1 MLTEDDVSRLLADT
15 SGTARA
21 ETAAKLASDF
31 TKDDLTEKERILAE
45 EIFRI
50 MVKDAEVRVREA
62 LALNLKENPSVPHD
76 VAVNLARDVDSVALP
91 MLKFSEVLTDDDLV
105 EIVRSQGA
113 TRQIAVAERDTV
125 SAVVSDALVES
136 GNEEVVTSLVSN
148 RGADI
153 SEKSLSTVVD
163 KFSSSE
169 KVQGAM
175 VHRPKLPVTIA
186 ERLVTLVSE
195 KLRDELTQRHELSPT
210 VTTDLIL
217 QARERA
223 TISLSSMGDE
233 TDLWKLISQ
242 LRKNGRLTP
251 SLVLRALCMGDL
263 SFYEFSV
270 AELAGVSVEN
280 VRKLIHDS
288 GELGLKGLYD
298 KTGLPSA
305 HYPAARAAI
314 DVARETEYD
323 GGELDRERYSR
334 RMLERVL
341 TQYGDL
347 GVEFD
352 SDDLEYLL
360 TKMNE
365 LPSDVVDAA

>member
-1 MLTEDDVSRLLADT
+1 MLTKEDVSRLLSDT
-15 SGTARA
+15 SGAARA
-21 ETAAKLASDF
+21 ETAAKVASDF
-31 TKDDLTEKERILAE
+31 TKEDLTEKERAMAE
-45 EIFRI
+45 DIFRL

-62 LALNLKENPSVPHD
+62 LAQNLKENPAVPHD
-76 VAVNLARDVDSVALP
+76 VAVSLARDVDTVALP
-91 MLKFSEVLTDDDLV
+91 ILQFSEVLTDDDLM
-105 EIVRSQGA
+105 EIVTSQGA
-113 TRQIAVAERDTV
+113 TKQIAIAQRDTV
-125 SAVVSDALVES
+125 SAVISDALVES

-153 SEKSLSTVVD
+153 SEKSFSAVVD
-163 KFSSSE
+163 KFGDSE

-175 VHRPKLPVTIA
+175 VYRPKLPVTIA

-195 KLRDELTQRHELSPT
+195 KLREELSQRHELDPT
-210 VTTDLIL
+210 VSTDLIL

-233 TDLWKLISQ
+233 TDLGKLISQ
-242 LRKNGRLTP
+242 LKENGRLTP

-270 AELAGVSVEN
+270 AELAGLSVEN

-288 GELGLKGLYD
+288 GELGLKGLYS
-298 KTGLPSA
+298 KTGLPHA

-323 GGELDRERYSR
+323 GGEHDRERYSR
-334 RMLERVL
+334 RMLERIL

-347 GVEFD
+347 GVDFD

-365 LPSDVVDAA
+365 LPSNAVDAA